1 MTWVTGL
8 AARPPGCAVTEAGP
22 LPDSG
27 GRLVVINGRLY
38 RRVELSGLPARR
50 WRLEALE
57 LPEAIAWLIREQQPP
72 AA

>member
-8 AARPPGCAVTEAGP
+8 AALPPGCVVIEAGL
-22 LPDSG
+22 LPDRG

-38 RRVELSGLPARR
+38 RRVELSGLLARR

-57 LPEAIAWLIREQQPP
+57 LSEAIAWLIREQQPP

>member
-1 MTWVTGL
+1 MTGL
-8 AARPPGCAVTEAGP
+8 VALPPGCAVTEAGLFP
-22 LPDSG
+22 ARG

-38 RRVELSGLPARR
+38 RRVELPGLPPRR

-57 LPEAIAWLIREQQPP
+57 LSEAIAWLIREQQPP